1 MLGIIKTVLKL
12 LELFLRLKVRSFYRD
27 LFKEQK
33 ESERNAIREIEQLR
47 ASMSSQNAIK
57 ADILLAHMLKD
68 RKTFNEIVKLYENE
82 QTENITSSTERD

>member
-12 LELFLRLKVRSFYRD
+12 LRLKVRSFYRD

-33 ESERNAIREIEQLR
+33 ESERNTIREIEQLR